1 MRLLLDFLRSD
12 DAATSV
18 EYAVILALILLVM
31 LGAIGALGT
40 ETGGSWG
47 GIQTKLDDAGFG
59 KN

>member
-1 MRLLLDFLRSD
+1 MKPFVDFLRSD
-12 DAATSV
+12 AAATSV

-47 GIQTKLDDAGFG
+47 GIKTKLDTAGFG